1 MDDDEIIKVQGM
13 FRKLTSELILSGI
26 NPLMVAGVLTA
37 SGVKTYKAN
46 MVREEF
52 LQMMDLIY
60 EEAIHPND
68 W

>member
-37 SGVKTYKAN
+37 SGVRIYKAN

-52 LQMMDLIY
+52 LQMMDY
-60 EEAIHPND
+60 
-68 W
+68 

>member
-37 SGVKTYKAN
+37 SGVKIYKAN

>member
-26 NPLMVAGVLTA
+26 NPLILSGVLTA
-37 SGVKTYKAN
+37 SGVRIYKAN
-46 MVREEF
+46 IVREEF

-68 W
+68 